1 MCERVNGVQHLITQ
15 DLIGDIAM
23 SAVKQK
29 NRFEQQ
35 YTDLLNERC
44 GGQAIACSDEFF
56 AEKENMVKTAE
67 PIFQEGVFTDR
78 GQIMDGW
85 ESRRRRDGG
94 YDWAILQL
102 GLAGTIKGVNVDT
115 THFKGNA
122 PGKITLEACSI
133 KGQPTADTEWTEII
147 CMTDVDA
154 HSHNLIDVDNDASWT
169 HVRLNI
175 FPDGGVARLRVYG
188 EPTVNW
194 DEFLDGEWVDLALAS
209 HGGRAIACSDMF
221 FSDMNNLLQT
231 NRGVNMGD
239 GWETKRRRGPGNDW
253 VVVRLGRK
261 GAIKMVEIDTNHFK
275 GNFPDSIKLEATTA
289 ADIDDATQ
297 WVELLSQR
305 PAQAHKQHFF
315 REELADSTTEYT
327 HVRLSVY
334 PDGGVSRLRI
344 NGVPAKEA

>member
-1 MCERVNGVQHLITQ
+1 
-15 DLIGDIAM
+15 M
-23 SAVKQK
+23 STVKDK

-102 GLAGTIKGVNVDT
+102 GLVGKIRGVNVNT

-122 PGKITLEACSI
+122 PGKVTLEACHI
-133 KGQPTADTEWTEII
+133 EGQPNESTEWTEII
-147 CMTDVDA
+147 SMTDVQA
-154 HSHNLIDVDNDASWT
+154 HFENLIDVDSDASWS

-188 EPTVNW
+188 EPTVAW
-194 DEFLDGEWVDLALAS
+194 DSFLDGELVDLALAA

-261 GAIKMVEIDTNHFK
+261 GAVKSVEIDTNHFK

-289 ADIDDATQ
+289 SSIDDNTAWT
-297 WVELLSQR
+297 EIISQR
-305 PAQAHKQHFF
+305 PAQAHRQHFY
-315 REELADSTTEYT
+315 RAELSDTATEFT

-344 NGVPAKEA
+344 NGVPSKEA